1 MNDSTDASP
10 EEAPRRERL
19 SDDDLRS
26 WAADH
31 HPWAV
36 GTGSDRLLRE
46 YRFESFGAAMRFMAK
61 VAPVADELDHH
72 PKWENVHDRVT
83 VELSTH
89 DRGGVTELD
98 LELAGAMDRAAHEVE
113 IGK

>member
-1 MNDSTDASP
+1 
-10 EEAPRRERL
+10 
-19 SDDDLRS
+19 
-26 WAADH
+26 
-31 HPWAV
+31 
-36 GTGSDRLLRE
+36 
-46 YRFESFGAAMRFMAK
+46 MRFMAK

-72 PKWENVHDRVT
+72 PKWENVHDRVA